1 MVVCVYSP
9 FTVDS
14 STIGC
19 VTSLELSITMIYKIH
34 TETTTTRGENAKSA
48 SILLFGF
55 PQTIFPLVTIS
66 RAHNSPYGTE
76 IEVAGE

>member
-1 MVVCVYSP
+1 
-9 FTVDS
+9 
-14 STIGC
+14 
-19 VTSLELSITMIYKIH
+19 MIYKIH